1 MKWGMSENSL
11 FAVLLRSPWWV
22 SFLVAAGVFALMRY
36 FLPVMYASAGALPF
50 AVIGVV
56 AGWKQFRAPSAK
68 KIAASL
74 DALRQMSWEEFART
88 LEAGF
93 RREGFAVTRMEG
105 AADFA
110 LDRGARLTLV
120 AAKRWKASRTGVE
133 PLKDLAELGQ
143 KRGAEACWYL
153 CAGEMTEN
161 ARLFARDKAVKVV
174 EGAELARLASASGR
188 G

>member
-22 SFLVAAGVFALMRY
+22 SMLVAAGIFGAMRY
-36 FLPVMYASAGALPF
+36 FLPEMYAFAGALPF
-50 AVIGVV
+50 VVIGLV
-56 AGWKQFRAPSAK
+56 AGWRQFRAPSAK
-68 KIAASL
+68 KIAARL
-74 DALRQMSWEEFART
+74 EALRQMSWEEFART
-88 LEAGF
+88 LEADLKRAGY
-93 RREGFAVTRMEG
+93 EVTRMEG

-133 PLKDLAELGQ
+133 PLRELAELGE
-143 KRGAEACWYL
+143 KKGAEACWYL

-161 ARLFARDKAVKVV
+161 ARMFARDKAVKLV
-174 EGAELARLASASGR
+174 EGAELVRLASQGR
-188 G
+188 